1 MLLLHGEKSFRRRAG
16 KEGFS
21 VGSRRSRLWKTSKAL
36 GFTFL
41 AICVLLQS
49 CALPILP
56 PQQEESSLP
65 ESSASVSSR
74 PKSSAAPQSTI
85 PEEPEKEPAFLSAG
99 ISLEENLRK
108 LALEDAKEEEYL
120 YVKPLGKEKLLLI
133 LEQMLSSGKFQVR
146 LKAYDPYEGRER
158 EKTLSLERGGGSIQT
173 VGNLVYV
180 WNEDTLQVY
189 DENLSLQ
196 KSCKVD
202 FAYISYWVSGNG
214 KKIYA
219 EDISG
224 KLYSGDIPADGRKI
238 HFQPFFEG
246 FYNVRILGE
255 GDGTFFLD
263 AVDPRTLRRETY
275 LVDASGG
282 YVMEKLG
289 QYAPVE
295 AGFSLG
301 EDGSEICVLKEGSS
315 VFCRSPETGAEEKE
329 YAIQSY
335 ISLDKAGGYLIGEQ
349 EAGEETCFSAYNPEG
364 EWVSSFLWDGEKYG
378 YISATGGSGYFPEDS
393 CLVLSY
399 NGTEEKGLVFWF
411 LKEDAKKPAKPDLEK
426 VEKNPQTTP
435 TSGAKAMEENYKR
448 AENLGKKYGLEIQ
461 VGEKIHFT
469 PSDFTIEKEM
479 DPQKVSQALHE
490 LEQALDRYPEG
501 FFEQLCYEDMRGIKV
516 ALTGTLMN
524 SGNPDAISEAGGYVK
539 TAGKYTE
546 VAVSISQGEG
556 SVYSTIYH
564 EISHLIDNRLTYA
577 DLVREDCL
585 FSEEAW
591 NSYNPPDFSY
601 DYAYNGAHYS
611 NGDRDDRYFLD
622 SYSMTYPTE
631 DRAVLMSMAM
641 TVDADAPWN
650 PFASSPGL
658 LEKYTYYC
666 QCIRDGFD
674 DQNWPE
680 VTAWEET
687 PAFLGRQLQPAA

>member
-1 MLLLHGEKSFRRRAG
+1 M
-16 KEGFS
+16 
-21 VGSRRSRLWKTSKAL
+21 
-36 GFTFL
+36 
-41 AICVLLQS
+41 
-49 CALPILP
+49 
-56 PQQEESSLP
+56 P
-65 ESSASVSSR
+65 ESSALFHPGR
-74 PKSSAAPQSTI
+74 NPQPLQNPPYRKNENRKKRTRF
-85 PEEPEKEPAFLSAG
+85 PFCRDLFGKKPAEAG
-99 ISLEENLRK
+99 
-108 LALEDAKEEEYL
+108 AGGCKEEEYL

-146 LKAYDPYEGRER
+146 LKAYDLYEGRER
-158 EKTLSLERGGGSIQT
+158 GKRPFLWKGEAVPFKQWGILCMSGMRIPFRYTMKPLFAKNMQGGFC
-173 VGNLVYV
+173 V
-180 WNEDTLQVY
+180 
-189 DENLSLQ
+189 
-196 KSCKVD
+196 
-202 FAYISYWVSGNG
+202 ISYWVSGDG

-219 EDISG
+219 EDING
-224 KLYSGDIPADGRKI
+224 ELYSGDIPADGGEI

-246 FYNVRILGE
+246 FYNVHILGE
-255 GDGTFFLD
+255 GNGAFFLD

-275 LVDASGG
+275 LLNASGG

-301 EDGSEICVLKEGSS
+301 EDGSEVCVLKEGSS
-315 VFCRSPETGAEEKE
+315 VFCRSPERGRRRRNTPSSPIFPSIKPEGILSGSRRRGKKLAFRLIARRENGFLPSCGMGRNT
-329 YAIQSY
+329 AI
-335 ISLDKAGGYLIGEQ
+335 
-349 EAGEETCFSAYNPEG
+349 SAYR
-364 EWVSSFLWDGEKYG
+364 
-378 YISATGGSGYFPEDS
+378 GSGYFPEDS

-399 NGTEEKGLVFWF
+399 NGTKEKGLVFWF
-411 LKEDAKKPAKPDLEK
+411 LKEDADKPSKLDLEK
-426 VEKNPQTTP
+426 IEKTPKSIP
-435 TSGAKAMEENYKR
+435 TSGLKAMEQNYER

-461 VGEKIHFT
+461 IGEKIDFT

-490 LEQALDRYPEG
+490 LEQSLDRYPEG
-501 FFEQLCYEDMRGIKV
+501 FFEQLCYENIRGIKI
-516 ALTGTLMN
+516 ALTGTLLN

-539 TAGKYTE
+539 TAGKYME
-546 VAVSISQGEG
+546 VAVSIAQGEG
-556 SVYSTIYH
+556 SVYSTVYH

-591 NSYNPPDFSY
+591 NSYNPPGFSY

-650 PFASSPGL
+650 PFASSPVFW
-658 LEKYTYYC
+658 KNYPT
-666 QCIRDGFD
+666 
-674 DQNWPE
+674 
-680 VTAWEET
+680 TAGASGMDSMT
-687 PAFLGRQLQPAA
+687 GIGRKSPPGKRPLHFMGQQLKPAA